1 MSSLSRHAFVKR
13 VKMSKDKKDTIL
25 SQKTVDELK
34 FDAEDLLTQM
44 VKYDQLTDELI
55 KQFIKQNCEGK
66 FSELLI
72 DDVDEFKK
80 TLTTLTIS
88 RVCLITRFSSQFM

>member
-1 MSSLSRHAFVKR
+1 
-13 VKMSKDKKDTIL
+13 MSKDKKDTIHN
-25 SQKTVDELK
+25 QKTLNELK
-34 FDAEDLLTQM
+34 LDAEDLLN
-44 VKYDQLTDELI
+44 KFDHYDQLIDELI
-55 KQFIKQNCEGK
+55 KKFLKQNCEGK

-80 TLTTLTIS
+80 ALTTLMTS